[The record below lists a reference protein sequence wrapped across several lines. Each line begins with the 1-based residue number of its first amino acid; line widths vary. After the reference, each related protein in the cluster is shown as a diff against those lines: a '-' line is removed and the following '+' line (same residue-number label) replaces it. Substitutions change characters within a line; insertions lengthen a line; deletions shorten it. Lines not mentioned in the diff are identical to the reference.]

1 MFSSGITL
9 DNSNRLIK
17 NINNDIIIKLNNI
30 TNLECIQNTVGQKSI
45 SKNELIKFINDLNI

>member
-17 NINNDIIIKLNNI
+17 NINNDIIIKLKIKYLFVKKNKYINSVHI
-30 TNLECIQNTVGQKSI
+30 LFL
-45 SKNELIKFINDLNI
+45 SKLI